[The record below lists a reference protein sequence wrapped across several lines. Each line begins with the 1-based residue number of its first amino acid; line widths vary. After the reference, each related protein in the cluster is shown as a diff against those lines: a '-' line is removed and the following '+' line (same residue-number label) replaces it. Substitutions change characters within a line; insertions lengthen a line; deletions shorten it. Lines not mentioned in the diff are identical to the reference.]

1 MKKSLAYI
9 GMFLIIV
16 IFGIIVI
23 PTISQRLKEGAVV
36 EDNRSA
42 SALPLSYLKINGES
56 RKVPDFLL
64 RNQDSL
70 LISNDDYLG
79 KVYVVEFFFTRC
91 PSICPIMN
99 QNMKRIDSTFAQRND
114 FGIASITI
122 DPEYDSPR
130 VLKEYASRYEVQ
142 SPSWHFLTA
151 DRETVY
157 SLANEGF
164 NIFATVNPDVPGGF
178 EHQGYFALVDKKGF
192 LRSRTDVFGN
202 PKVYYSGINDV
213 NPDGTNDINLL
224 LQDIKQLLKETL

>member
-42 SALPLSYLKINGES
+42 SALPLSYLKINGEP

-70 LISNDDYLG
+70 LISNDDYVG

-91 PSICPIMN
+91 PTICPIMN
-99 QNMKRIDSTFAQRND
+99 KNMKILDDHFGDRAD
-114 FGIASITI
+114 FGIASFTI
-122 DPEYDSPR
+122 DPE
-130 VLKEYASRYEVQ
+130 
-142 SPSWHFLTA
+142 
-151 DRETVY
+151 
-157 SLANEGF
+157 
-164 NIFATVNPDVPGGF
+164 
-178 EHQGYFALVDKKGF
+178 
-192 LRSRTDVFGN
+192 
-202 PKVYYSGINDV
+202 ND
-213 NPDGTNDINLL
+213 
-224 LQDIKQLLKETL
+224 

>member
-42 SALPLSYLKINGES
+42 SALPLSYLKINGEP

-79 KVYVVEFFFTRC
+79 KVYVVE
-91 PSICPIMN
+91 
-99 QNMKRIDSTFAQRND
+99 
-114 FGIASITI
+114 
-122 DPEYDSPR
+122 
-130 VLKEYASRYEVQ
+130 
-142 SPSWHFLTA
+142 
-151 DRETVY
+151 
-157 SLANEGF
+157 
-164 NIFATVNPDVPGGF
+164 
-178 EHQGYFALVDKKGF
+178 
-192 LRSRTDVFGN
+192 
-202 PKVYYSGINDV
+202 
-213 NPDGTNDINLL
+213 
-224 LQDIKQLLKETL
+224 